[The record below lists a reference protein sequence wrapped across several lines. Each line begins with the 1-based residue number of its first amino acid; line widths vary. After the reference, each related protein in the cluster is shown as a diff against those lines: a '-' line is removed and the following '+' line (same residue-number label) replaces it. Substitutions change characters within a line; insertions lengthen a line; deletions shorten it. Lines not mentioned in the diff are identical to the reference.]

1 MIPSKWRNI
10 WGWWIRVVYKDGLN
24 KCFLPP
30 HEFCSHWKCLCLLAI
45 DTVYIYIYI
54 IQYVTWYLQFRNLPP
69 GHKEDSLFMIAVAST
84 ISRFSVDDS
93 VLILSFSGD
102 LGEVWAFPAMPKLWR
117 FTVIGETWC
126 SMTTKLRPEA
136 KISTGQRFFF
146 GHGPK
151 CWGTVALG
159 LMIYFQWL
167 DQSRQ
172 SGWTWLNHDGSDL
185 DLWEILLP
193 LWNDTQMPLWK
204 MWTSLSQGYR
214 TRLLELGMLVK
225 RT

>member
-30 HEFCSHWKCLCLLAI
+30 HEFCSHWKCLRLLVI

-69 GHKEDSLFMIAVAST
+69 GHKEDCLFMIAVAST

-151 CWGTVALG
+151 CWGLWHWVWWSISSG
-159 LMIYFQWL
+159 LTRA
-167 DQSRQ
+167 DSRVEL
-172 SGWTWLNHDGSDL
+172 GWTMMDL
-185 DLWEILLP
+185 TLISGKSFCSSEMIPRCLCEKCERLWARGTVP
-193 LWNDTQMPLWK
+193 DF
-204 MWTSLSQGYR
+204 
-214 TRLLELGMLVK
+214 
-225 RT
+225 